1 MTKGHRVAIEPS
13 PKRVRV
19 MLNGKTVADS
29 LNTLLLFE
37 TGQRPIYYFPRRDV
51 RADFLRRTDHRSHC
65 PFKGDAS
72 YWTLAVGDRTAE
84 NAVWGYEQPIESAA
98 PIKDHLAFYWDR
110 VDHWFEEDEEIFG
123 HARDP
128 HKRVDII
135 PSTRRVRVTVNGE
148 VVADTR
154 RAVFLF
160 ETGMPTRYYVP
171 PADVRA
177 EFLRPSPTTTICP
190 YKGRASYWSIEVGDR
205 RAEDALWFYPEPL
218 PESVRVKAH
227 LCFYPE
233 KVDSLEVEGEPASR

>member
-1 MTKGHRVAIEPS
+1 
-13 PKRVRV
+13 

-37 TGQRPIYYFPRRDV
+37 TGHRPIYYFPRQDV
-51 RADFLRRTDHRSHC
+51 RADFLKRTDHRTHC

-72 YWTLAVGDRTAE
+72 YWTLAVGDREVA
-84 NAVWGYEQPIESAA
+84 NAVWGYEQPIEAAA
-98 PIKDHLAFYWDR
+98 PIKGHLAFYWDK

-135 PSTRRVRVTVNGE
+135 ASTRRVRVTLGGE

-154 RAVFLF
+154 RALFLF

-171 PADVRA
+171 PADVRT
-177 EFLRPSPTTTICP
+177 EFLRPSRKTTICP
-190 YKGRASYWSIEVGDR
+190 YKGTASYWSLEVGDR
-205 RAEDALWFYPEPL
+205 AAEDAIWFYPEPL
-218 PESVRVKAH
+218 PESVRIKGH

-233 KVDSLEVEGEPASR
+233 KVDGLDVEGEPARR